1 MPRAPR
7 SSQSRGSAPRSRR
20 PAGKKIAS
28 GTPRPKAGRPERLAD
43 QIAGGSRPR
52 HHAAALTILRP
63 GPFARTPGR
72 SAADA
77 GPGEGADASPQV
89 SPWAPPLALATPDW
103 LAHTLTV
110 TGPADRVAAF
120 RAAAA
125 GPGLPPYQDRARLE
139 EDVMH
144 ALLAPPP
151 VLRKISVAGARILA
165 GQIGA
170 RIEAQASRAAGRGA
184 MSPLDLHALLPVSP
198 PLWGLPPDDPRLTAW
213 LWRHWGTTWPLRHV
227 EEAQVSDPDLLAV
240 PAGQTIC
247 RYRFWSA
254 DWTPW
259 AALAAIRAMWPDLG
273 FAVVVHYGGA

>member
-7 SSQSRGSAPRSRR
+7 SSQSRGSRR
-20 PAGKKIAS
+20 RRAAGAKTSS
-28 GTPRPKAGRPERLAD
+28 GTPRSKAGRPERLAD

-52 HHAAALTILRP
+52 HHTVALTTLRLEP
-63 GPFARTPGR
+63 LARTPGNVAVD
-72 SAADA
+72 S
-77 GPGEGADASPQV
+77 GPGEGTD
-89 SPWAPPLALATPDW
+89 APPLALATPDW

-110 TGPADRVAAF
+110 TGPADRVAVF
-120 RAAAA
+120 RAAAT

-170 RIEAQASRAAGRGA
+170 RIDAQLSRAAGRAA
-184 MSPLDLHALLPVSP
+184 MSPLNLHALLPVP
-198 PLWGLPPDDPRLTAW
+198 PALWGLPPDDPRLTTW

-227 EEAQVSDPDLLAV
+227 EKAQVSDLELLAV

>member
-1 MPRAPR
+1 
-7 SSQSRGSAPRSRR
+7 
-20 PAGKKIAS
+20 
-28 GTPRPKAGRPERLAD
+28 LAD

-52 HHAAALTILRP
+52 HHAAAPTTLSPEPL
-63 GPFARTPGR
+63 ARTPGTV
-72 SAADA
+72 AADIE
-77 GPGEGADASPQV
+77 PGEGAVSFAQASPPGFPV
-89 SPWAPPLALATPDW
+89 ALATPDW

-110 TGPADRVAAF
+110 TGPADRAAAF

-170 RIEAQASRAAGRGA
+170 RIEAQASRAAGRAA
-184 MSPLDLHALLPVSP
+184 MSPLDLHALLPVPP

-227 EEAQVSDPDLLAV
+227 EEAQVSDLELLAV
-240 PAGQTIC
+240 PAGQTIY

-273 FAVVVHYGGA
+273 FAVVVHYGGV